1 MDITPLIPA
10 GRQLIQ
16 KYGNGDFV
24 IAEVRHSG
32 SVLVCQQETVPLG
45 VESLVDL
52 TLEHLAPLKTAEP
65 KVELLLIGC
74 GTSMGFIENE
84 IRDGLK
90 SWGIGLEAMDTG
102 AASRTY
108 NVLLS
113 EERRV
118 AAALIA
124 VE

>member
-10 GRQLIQ
+10 GRQLIH

-24 IAEVRHSG
+24 IAEVRHTG
-32 SVLVCQQETVPLG
+32 SVLVCQQETLPLG
-45 VESLVDL
+45 VETLADL
-52 TLEHLAPLKTAEP
+52 TLDHLEPLKTAEP
-65 KVELLLIGC
+65 SVELLLIGC
-74 GTSMGFIENE
+74 GKSMGFIEDD
-84 IRDGLK
+84 IRQGLK

-102 AASRTY
+102 AACRTY

-118 AAALIA
+118 AAAMIA
-124 VE
+124 VD

>member
-24 IAEVRHSG
+24 IAEVRHTG
-32 SVLVCQQETVPLG
+32 SVLVCQQETV
-45 VESLVDL
+45 SLEIETIADL
-52 TLEHLAPLKTAEP
+52 TLDHLEPLKTAEP
-65 KVELLLIGC
+65 SVELLLIGC
-74 GTSMGFIENE
+74 GQSMAFIEND

-102 AASRTY
+102 AACRTF

-118 AAALIA
+118 AAVLIA
-124 VE
+124 VD

>member
-16 KYGNGDFV
+16 KYGNGGFV
-24 IAEVRHSG
+24 IAEVRHTA
-32 SVLVCQQETVPLG
+32 SVLVMQEQTVPLG
-45 VESLVDL
+45 VETLAGL
-52 TLEHLAPLKTAEP
+52 TLDNLAPLKDAEP
-65 KVELLLIGC
+65 AVELLLIGC
-74 GTSMGFIENE
+74 GKSMGFIEDD
-84 IRDGLK
+84 IRQGLK
-90 SWGIGLEAMDTG
+90 AWDISIEAMDTG
-102 AASRTY
+102 AAARTY